1 MAAGLAGTDLT
12 LGPDCGY
19 VDGVDG
25 LLQFDSRTGAGARR
39 SAVDA
44 GDVARGAAVGVRSVE
59 AEAGVRWSLRL
70 VLRVLVASAWAG
82 LLVLA
87 GVWCWSNLSGRLPT
101 AAGLCRVMGLTL
113 VAMGQFV
120 FAAVVADRL
129 CPGASGWLRTPTQV
143 IAGATYL
150 LGLVLLLLMLAG
162 VIRQ

>member
-1 MAAGLAGTDLT
+1 VAGVIHLA
-12 LGPDCGY
+12 
-19 VDGVDG
+19 DGRG
-25 LLQFDSRTGAGARR
+25 GAGG
-39 SAVDA
+39 STETVSV
-44 GDVARGAAVGVRSVE
+44 GLSARGDAAPRVT
-59 AEAGVRWSLRL
+59 WTLRL

-87 GVWCWSNLSGRLPT
+87 GVWCWSDLSGRLPT

-113 VAMGQFV
+113 IAMGQFV

-129 CPGASGWLRTPTQV
+129 CPGASAWVRTPTQV

-150 LGLVLLLLMLAG
+150 VGLVLLLLMLAG